1 MGWFSSDQTGL
12 VFFIKS
18 QRAFCILFC
27 EWKEGTIITSDSHLR
42 GDTMLN
48 IYFGDMPEAV
58 YNTSVY
64 FNYTYDPDTEEEAGQ
79 CVDEVIRIAEESGA
93 EIQFY

>member
-1 MGWFSSDQTGL
+1 MGWFSSNQTGW

-18 QRAFCILFC
+18 QRAFCVLFC
-27 EWKEGTIITSDSHLR
+27 EWKEGTIIASDSHLR

-48 IYFGDMPEAV
+48 IYFGDMPE
-58 YNTSVY
+58 
-64 FNYTYDPDTEEEAGQ
+64 EEAGQ
-79 CVDEVIRIAEESGA
+79 CVDEVIQIAEESGA